1 MNMRKMHVLF
11 SLVLIAALLF
21 TAAFPV
27 LAAKE
32 ESPSSPVIHQ
42 LQDLPLFK
50 DHIPGGWS
58 GGDNCL
64 EVTSDSQLPV
74 DKEQIYNDLP
84 SLRMNVTRDGGWW
97 TVIIAGP
104 SWDTYNLEPYYEN
117 GSLEFNI
124 KGAAGAE
131 SFMLSMKDR
140 HEKGKDVKITD
151 FVTVTTEWQHVSI
164 PLKTLIDPNVYTL
177 YSASQINFGK
187 DYGSVSPVFKV
198 WINDMKVTSPDSEKI
213 FPEVKVNQLGYLE
226 NSEKYALVSGFPD
239 VLTAD
244 AGTPF
249 EVRNTTDN
257 NVAYTGEL
265 SLITSLDARVSGE
278 KVLKADFS
286 MLDVPGS
293 YYISVTA
300 DGVRNSYPFQIG
312 NDIYS
317 SLVTDASRYYYY
329 QRANMALEEPYAQ
342 GFPHTAWHMDDA
354 NCPLLSDMSGPKRDV
369 SKGWYDAGDFG
380 KYLNAGA
387 TTVSDLL
394 WAYETFPDQF
404 TDSQLNIPESSNGIP
419 DLLDEIRY
427 ELEWMLKMQDV
438 DGGFYCR
445 VWPQNAMGDPRYIE
459 DIRDGV
465 THVKPTSHS
474 ASAVAALAHAY
485 IVYRDVDA
493 EFAQQLLDAAVK
505 GWGYLEQHPENIKP
519 VYGPYNDEDDTNDR
533 FWAAASLFRTTGEA
547 VYNDYF
553 MARYKDYAKVFD
565 KPENAHGVGGME
577 LIAFIDYLSVDKPDR
592 DVADW
597 FGGEFNN
604 WRRTQLERS
613 NQGVWGNTLEDDDYY
628 WGSNMPVLNTSMV
641 LVLGSKVIGNF
652 NHQIVDAVRANMNY
666 VLGTNPMSY
675 SYVSG
680 YGQNSCQRVF
690 SGIYNND
697 GKDGI
702 PKGYLAGGANMYE
715 GSWFSRFNG
724 KSYVDSNT
732 EWTTNEHTI
741 YWNSGLVFSTAALNS
756 TAKTQGNE

>member
-1 MNMRKMHVLF
+1 MNMRKIRTIY
-11 SLVLIAALLF
+11 SLVLVAALLF
-21 TAAFPV
+21 TAVLPV
-27 LAAKE
+27 IAAKE
-32 ESPSSPVIHQ
+32 EALLLSGTHQ

-64 EVTSDSQLPV
+64 EVTSDSQLPI
-74 DKEQIYNDLP
+74 DKEQMYNDLP
-84 SLRMNVTRDGGWW
+84 SLRINVTRDGGWW
-97 TVIIAGP
+97 TAIIAGP
-104 SWDTYNLEPYYEN
+104 GWDTYNLETYYEN
-117 GSLEFNI
+117 GNLEFNI
-124 KGAAGAE
+124 KGAVGNE
-131 SFMLSMKDR
+131 TFMLSMKDR
-140 HEKGKDVKITD
+140 YEKGKDVNISS
-151 FVTVTTEWQHVSI
+151 FVTVNTEWQHVSI
-164 PLKTLIDPNVYTL
+164 PLKSLIDPSVYAL

-187 DYGSVSPVFKV
+187 DYGSGSPVFTV
-198 WINDMKVTSPDSEKI
+198 WINDIKVTSPDSEKI

-226 NSEKYALVSGFPD
+226 KSEKYALVSGFPD
-239 VLTAD
+239 VLAAN

-249 EVRNTTDN
+249 EVRNAADHK
-257 NVAYTGEL
+257 VAYTGEL
-265 SLITSLDARVSGE
+265 SLVTSLDARVSGE

-286 MLDVPGS
+286 TLEVPGS
-293 YYISVTA
+293 YYISVA
-300 DGVRNSYPFQIG
+300 AEGVRNSYPFKIG

-329 QRANMALEEPYAQ
+329 QRANLALEEPYAQ
-342 GFPHTAWHMDDA
+342 GFPHGAWHMDDA

-404 TDSQLNIPESSNGIP
+404 TDNQLNIPESSNGIP

-445 VWPQNAMGDPRYIE
+445 VWPQNAMNNPRYIE

-485 IVYRDVDA
+485 IVYKDVDT
-493 EFAQQLLDAAVK
+493 EFAQQLLDVAVK
-505 GWGYLEQHPENIKP
+505 GWGYLEEHPENIKP

-533 FWAAASLFRTTGEA
+533 FWAAAGLYRATGEA
-547 VYNDYF
+547 KYDEYF
-553 MARYKDYAKVFD
+553 KASYLSYEKMFD
-565 KPENAHGVGGME
+565 QPENAHGVGGME
-577 LIAFIDYLSVDKPDR
+577 QIAFIDYLNADQPDEA
-592 DVADW
+592 VSDW
-597 FGGEFNN
+597 FAGKFNI
-604 WRRTQLERS
+604 WRKAQLDRS
-613 NQGVWGNTLEDDDYY
+613 SQGVWKNTLEDDDYY

-652 NHQIVDAVRANMNY
+652 NHQIVDTVRANMNY

-680 YGQNSCQRVF
+680 YGENSCQRVF

-724 KSYVDSNT
+724 KCYVDSPT

-741 YWNSGLVFSTAALNS
+741 YWNSGLVFSSALMNS
-756 TAKTQGNE
+756 SITQ